1 MKRYFVKL
9 KYTVQAEVCFDID
22 EHQLKG
28 ALGENRFG
36 NLEGAEW
43 QKAEKLFTQAGEDI
57 ANEISQSTW
66 DYQPIELGDMN
77 FTLRQEYRTEQAA
90 ENDTDDD
97 PMDTEVDPYEVFL
110 RLGRVAWLDDVQV
123 DEHDS
128 LR

>member
-1 MKRYFVKL
+1 MKSYCVKL
-9 KYTVQAEVCFDID
+9 KYTVQAEVCFVLD
-22 EHQLKG
+22 EHQLKD
-28 ALGENRFG
+28 ALGEDRFG